1 MNKEKLFDS
10 LIIIASAVLMMIII
24 WFEVE
29 AYYIQFSVILLISFY
44 FIGKFAGKKFG
55 RPQMRRS
62 KAKVLNSNR

>member
-29 AYYIQFSVILLISFY
+29 AYYIQFSVIPLISFY
-44 FIGKFAGKKFG
+44 FVGKYAQKKFG
-55 RPQMRRS
+55 AASDAVQQS
-62 KAKVLNSNR
+62 ESS